1 VFVPRDDLIHLVLS
15 VELELFEALLFY
27 FIRGSDVR
35 FGLDF
40 LNLSFKLR
48 MLPGKRPEL
57 LIRFEQMRFQF
68 FILRAILHQGILLI
82 E

>member
-1 VFVPRDDLIHLVLS
+1 VFVPREDLIHLVLG
-15 VELELFEALLFY
+15 VKLELFEALFFY
-27 FIRGSDVR
+27 FIRWGHVR

-57 LIRFEQMRFQF
+57 LIGFEQMRFQF
-68 FILRAILHQGILLI
+68 FVLRAILHQGVLLI